1 MASQELNSPG
11 LNHTGDIVLLLEVNV
26 IIYFLKN
33 ISKEINGGLVLI
45 VGEEGLARVMGRQ
58 ISPPLLSPVSVS
70 FFSNFIIL
78 DLNGDFFSGGCVVF
92 SSV

>member
-1 MASQELNSPG
+1 M
-11 LNHTGDIVLLLEVNV
+11 
-26 IIYFLKN
+26 
-33 ISKEINGGLVLI
+33 LI
-45 VGEEGLARVMGRQ
+45 VGEEGLAKVMGHQ